1 MKGFSGKEKEFIP
14 SVEVPCSQFIFGVDK
29 DSESH
34 KAGVLP
40 DDYIYKVR

>member
-1 MKGFSGKEKEFIP
+1 MKGLAEKKKEFTP
-14 SVEVPCSQFIFGVDK
+14 SVEAPCSQFMFGVDK

-40 DDYIYKVR
+40 DDFIYKVR